1 MAKAEYDKTPLE
13 VAKVSTERL
22 ENEAP
27 WALAVA
33 STGMQQFLGENF
45 RKNKPVEYQNLMNW
59 VAQQLV
65 VASGKD
71 SRSPFF
77 NPATGRNYGE
87 LCG

>member
-22 ENEAP
+22 ENKAP

-59 VAQQLV
+59 IAQQLV
-65 VASGKD
+65 
-71 SRSPFF
+71 
-77 NPATGRNYGE
+77 ATQQKQISISNYD
-87 LCG
+87 LRD